1 VIPDERD
8 RITEPRDVGSLG
20 EGTDPSCQMH
30 MVRAVTSA
38 PAAASV
44 RFVATAFAAVSL
56 LAFFVAG
63 RADGAQRSWSAYLA
77 PASACRAAGD
87 SAASVRDQV
96 RAVTCL
102 VNWARAHDG
111 RARLVRRPAL
121 QRAATL
127 KGESVASCG
136 QFSHTPCGSA
146 VTAAVNAAGY
156 RYAAFG
162 ENLYVGT
169 AGRISPRQVVTAWLQ
184 SPPHRA
190 NLLSP
195 TFRHLGTAP
204 VHANGLL
211 GGADAVVWT
220 AAFAR
225 PRS

>member
-8 RITEPRDVGSLG
+8 RITEPREVRSLG
-20 EGTDPSCQMH
+20 EGTDPSRESST
-30 MVRAVTSA
+30 VRAVTSA
-38 PAAASV
+38 PAALSV
-44 RFVATAFAAVSL
+44 RFVAAALAVVSL
-56 LAFFVAG
+56 LAVLAAG
-63 RADGAQRSWSAYLA
+63 RADGAQRAWSAYLA
-77 PASACRAAGD
+77 PASACRAASD
-87 SAASVRDQV
+87 PAAAVTDQV

-102 VNWARAHDG
+102 VNWARMQDG
-111 RARLVRRPAL
+111 RKRLVRRQAL
-121 QRAATL
+121 QRAAAL
-127 KGESVASCG
+127 KGERAASCG
-136 QFSHTPCGSA
+136 QFSHTPCGSP

-169 AGRISPRQVVTAWLQ
+169 AGRISPRDVVTAWLQ

-195 TFRHLGTAP
+195 TFRHLGAAP
-204 VHANGLL
+204 VHASGLL

-225 PRS
+225 PR